1 MNIIFAGS
9 PAPSAKILK
18 RLHLDGINISLVISQ
33 PDKRSKRGSSTDP
46 SEVSIVAQE
55 LNLRTIKPLDL
66 NDPDFKSL
74 VQSLDVDFVVVSAY
88 GKIIPQWLLEHPN
101 KLPINIHFSLLPKY
115 RGASPIQSVLIS
127 GEFETGISFM
137 KMNERMDEG
146 DIIKTLPMEIHTKDN
161 KDELED
167 RLSDLAA
174 NNINAILKD
183 VLADNFRLKTQDE
196 VLATYCSKIKKVD
209 GEINFKE
216 SSEVILRK
224 FNAYKGWPGSYFLH
238 KEIMVKVHAMHIDN
252 SNYDAE
258 PGSILNFDKLG
269 ILVKTYNSAIVI
281 TYLQF
286 PNKKSISTSDA
297 INSYLSFFTR
307 L

>member
-183 VLADNFRLKTQDE
+183 VLADNFRLETQDE

>member
-46 SEVSIVAQE
+46 SKVSIVAQE

-183 VLADNFRLKTQDE
+183 VLADNFRLETQDE

>member
-183 VLADNFRLKTQDE
+183 VLADNFRLETQDQ

>member
-1 MNIIFAGS
+1 
-9 PAPSAKILK
+9 
-18 RLHLDGINISLVISQ
+18 
-33 PDKRSKRGSSTDP
+33 
-46 SEVSIVAQE
+46 VSIVAQE

-183 VLADNFRLKTQDE
+183 VLADNFRLETQDQ

>member
-18 RLHLDGINISLVISQ
+18 RLYLDGINISLVISQ

-137 KMNERMDEG
+137 KMNKRMDEG

-183 VLADNFRLKTQDE
+183 VLADNFRLETQDQ

>member
-137 KMNERMDEG
+137 KMNKRMDEG

-183 VLADNFRLKTQDE
+183 VLADNFRLETQDE

>member
-18 RLHLDGINISLVISQ
+18 RLYLDGINISLVISQ

-183 VLADNFRLKTQDE
+183 VLADNFRLETQDQ

>member
-33 PDKRSKRGSSTDP
+33 PDKRSKRGSNADP

-55 LNLRTIKPLDL
+55 LNLKTIKPLDL
-66 NDPDFKSL
+66 NDLDFKSL
-74 VQSLDVDFVVVSAY
+74 VQSLNVDFLVVSAY

-115 RGASPIQSVLIS
+115 RGASPIQSVLIN
-127 GEFETGISFM
+127 GELETGISFM

-146 DIIKTLPMEIHTKDN
+146 DIIKTLPMEIYKKDN

-183 VLADNFRLKTQDE
+183 VIADKFRLEIQDQA
-196 VLATYCSKIKKVD
+196 LATYCSKIKKVD

-238 KEIMVKVHAMHIDN
+238 KEIMVKVHEMHIDN
-252 SNYDAE
+252 SSYDAE

-269 ILVKTYNSAIVI
+269 ILIKTGNSAIVI

-297 INSYLSFFTR
+297 INSYLSFFT
-307 L
+307 

>member
-66 NDPDFKSL
+66 NEPDFKSL

-183 VLADNFRLKTQDE
+183 VLADNFRLETQDQ

>member
-18 RLHLDGINISLVISQ
+18 RLYLDGINISLVISQ

-183 VLADNFRLKTQDE
+183 VLADNFRLETQDE

>member
-46 SEVSIVAQE
+46 SKVSIVAQE

-146 DIIKTLPMEIHTKDN
+146 DIIKHSPMET
-161 KDELED
+161 L
-167 RLSDLAA
+167 
-174 NNINAILKD
+174 
-183 VLADNFRLKTQDE
+183 
-196 VLATYCSKIKKVD
+196 
-209 GEINFKE
+209 
-216 SSEVILRK
+216 
-224 FNAYKGWPGSYFLH
+224 
-238 KEIMVKVHAMHIDN
+238 
-252 SNYDAE
+252 
-258 PGSILNFDKLG
+258 
-269 ILVKTYNSAIVI
+269 
-281 TYLQF
+281 
-286 PNKKSISTSDA
+286 
-297 INSYLSFFTR
+297 
-307 L
+307 

>member
-18 RLHLDGINISLVISQ
+18 RLYLDGINISLVISQ

-137 KMNERMDEG
+137 KMNKRMDEG

-183 VLADNFRLKTQDE
+183 VLADNFRLETQDE

>member
-46 SEVSIVAQE
+46 SEVSIVAKE

-183 VLADNFRLKTQDE
+183 VLADNFRLETQDE

>member
-18 RLHLDGINISLVISQ
+18 RLYLDGINISLVISQ

-66 NDPDFKSL
+66 NDPNFKSL

-183 VLADNFRLKTQDE
+183 VLADNFRLETQDE

>member
-46 SEVSIVAQE
+46 SKVSIVAQE

-66 NDPDFKSL
+66 NEPDFKSL

-183 VLADNFRLKTQDE
+183 VLADNFRLETQDQ

>member
-18 RLHLDGINISLVISQ
+18 RLYLDGINISLVISQ

-46 SEVSIVAQE
+46 SEVSIVAKE

-183 VLADNFRLKTQDE
+183 VLADNFRLETQDE

>member
-46 SEVSIVAQE
+46 SEVSIVAKE

-183 VLADNFRLKTQDE
+183 VLADNFRLETQDQ

>member
-137 KMNERMDEG
+137 KMNKRMDEG

-183 VLADNFRLKTQDE
+183 VLADNFRLETQDQ

-238 KEIMVKVHAMHIDN
+238 NEIMVKVHAMHIDN